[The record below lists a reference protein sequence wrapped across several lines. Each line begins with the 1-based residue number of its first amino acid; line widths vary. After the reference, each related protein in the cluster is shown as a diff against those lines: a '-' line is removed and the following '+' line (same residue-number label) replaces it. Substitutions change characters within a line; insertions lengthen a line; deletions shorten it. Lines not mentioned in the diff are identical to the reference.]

1 MRLMRNRI
9 FCALVFLCWAVLL
22 HPFPVTVFL
31 AVCLACLCLPCYR
44 SLSLRMQSRYAMFL
58 VLLVASLSILLPI
71 ALVVI
76 MVLPQAVNG
85 MKVLD
90 QLRESGWLQG
100 PEAQRLLDSIDYY
113 LRMLPGMEAG
123 DGLRQLTRQVA
134 DLAGTLVRTG
144 LTRGV
149 GIATNFLNLAFNIF
163 LMMALAMVS
172 MLYAPMLHDYA
183 RIITQCPADVLDRFV
198 VCIRA
203 ALRAVLTGVIFVAV
217 LQGILC
223 GIAFAFTGV
232 PQAAF
237 WGLLS
242 AFVAP
247 IPIIGTATIWIPACL
262 YLWFNDASAS
272 AVGLALWC
280 IIVVTGVD
288 NFMRPYF
295 LQGGIDAPFV
305 VVLVTVLC
313 GIIAFGPAG
322 LVAGPVLMAFALQ
335 AAREAKS
342 ADLY

>member
-1 MRLMRNRI
+1 MLLMRNRV
-9 FCALVFLCWAVLL
+9 FCVLVFLCWAILL

-31 AVCLACLCLPCYR
+31 AVCLACLCLPHYR
-44 SLSLRMQSRYAMFL
+44 RLSNCMQSRYAMLL
-58 VLLVASLSILLPI
+58 VLLAATLSILLPI

-90 QLRESGWLQG
+90 QLRESGWLHG
-100 PEAQRLLDSIDYY
+100 TEAQRLLDSIDYY
-113 LRMLPGMEAG
+113 LRMLPGME
-123 DGLRQLTRQVA
+123 DGLRQLMRQAA
-134 DLAGTLVRTG
+134 DLAVPLVRAG
-144 LTRGV
+144 LANSMR
-149 GIATNFLNLAFNIF
+149 IATNFLHLAFNIF
-163 LMMALAMVS
+163 LMMALAMAA
-172 MLYAPMLHDYA
+172 MLHAPTLHDYA
-183 RIITQCPADVLDRFV
+183 RLITQCPVEPLDRFAIS
-198 VCIRA
+198 IRT
-203 ALRAVLTGVIFVAV
+203 ALHAVLAGVVFVAV
-217 LQGILC
+217 LQGTLC

-247 IPIIGTATIWIPACL
+247 VPLVGTAMVWIPACL
-262 YLWFNDASAS
+262 YLWFTGASAS

-280 IIVVTGVD
+280 IIVVVGAD
-288 NFMRPYF
+288 NVLRPYF

-305 VVLVTVLC
+305 VVLVAVLC
-313 GIIAFGPAG
+313 GLIAFGPVG

-342 ADLY
+342 AELL

>member
-1 MRLMRNRI
+1 MHPMRNRI
-9 FCALVFLCWAVLL
+9 FCALVIVCWAVLL
-22 HPFPVTVFL
+22 HPFPVTAFM
-31 AVCLACLCLPCYR
+31 AVCLACLCLPYYR
-44 SLSLRMQSRYAMFL
+44 SLSLRMHSRYAMFL
-58 VLLVASLSILLPI
+58 VLLAATLSILLPI

-100 PEAQRLLDSIDYY
+100 AEAQRLLDSIDYY
-113 LRMLPGMEAG
+113 LRMVPGME
-123 DGLRQLTRQVA
+123 DGLRQLTRQAA
-134 DLAGTLVRTG
+134 DLAGTLVRAA

-149 GIATNFLNLAFNIF
+149 GITTKFLNLAFNIF
-163 LMMALAMVS
+163 LMMALAMVA
-172 MLYAPMLHDYA
+172 MLYAPALHKYT
-183 RIITQCPADVLDRFV
+183 RIITRCPAETLDRFV
-198 VCIRA
+198 VSIRA
-203 ALRAVLTGVIFVAV
+203 ALRAVLTGVVFVAV
-217 LQGILC
+217 LQGTLC

-247 IPIIGTATIWIPACL
+247 IPVIGTATVWIPACL
-262 YLWFNDASAS
+262 YLWYTGSSAA

-280 IIVVTGVD
+280 IIVVAGVD

-305 VVLVTVLC
+305 VVLLTVLC
-313 GIIAFGPAG
+313 GLIAFGPVG

-342 ADLY
+342 TEV